1 MATLFMPRMVLCVRS
16 CVRRLP
22 IGARHI
28 KESARAHKW
37 TRERERE
44 REMKKEEEERKR
56 EMPDQYTVLSSK
68 TRKKNTTRDQDFSP
82 GLT

>member
-1 MATLFMPRMVLCVRS
+1 MD
-16 CVRRLP
+16 
-22 IGARHI
+22 
-28 KESARAHKW
+28 E
-37 TRERERE
+37 RERERE

-68 TRKKNTTRDQDFSP
+68 TRKKNTTRAQDFSP